1 MNKKEIKQIC
11 ESAGV
16 STALMLGYHG
26 REGDV
31 ERKVIF
37 EGFSP
42 KGEPK
47 LRFPDSRHL
56 LQNTM
61 IGYDN
66 VYSLKK
72 FDYGNINL
80 MACAKKC

>member
-1 MNKKEIKQIC
+1 MEEQEIKKIC

-31 ERKVIF
+31 ERKVMF

-47 LRFPDSRHL
+47 LRFRDSRHL
-56 LQNTM
+56 FEDTFL
-61 IGYDN
+61 GYDK
-66 VYSLKK
+66 VYSLRKV
-72 FDYGNINL
+72 DYGNEPHGQ
-80 MACAKKC
+80 C

>member
-1 MNKKEIKQIC
+1 MEEEQIKKIC

-31 ERKVIF
+31 ERKVMF

-47 LRFPDSRHL
+47 LRFRDSKHL
-56 LQNTM
+56 LQDTL

-66 VYSLKK
+66 IYSLKEVN
-72 FDYGNINL
+72 YCMEEPNSQ
-80 MACAKKC
+80 C